1 LRVVFDATLSTRF
14 VENGLAADNLNIYQE
29 KMEFYDLDLT
39 MFNITTNSYPIKDCT
54 HEFNSGAA
62 IVMNVLGLVFM
73 LIRVCGWCRDPLAE
87 DLQKKIRELEEQN
100 DELTV
105 ENEDLS
111 DEIKE
116 LKTYNNDISER
127 LRRANESLDNL
138 RSVLDIVRPVD
149 NVTAD
154 TQG

>member
-1 LRVVFDATLSTRF
+1 
-14 VENGLAADNLNIYQE
+14 
-29 KMEFYDLDLT
+29 MEFYDLDLT

-62 IVMNVLGLVFM
+62 IVLNVLGLM
-73 LIRVCGWCRDPLAE
+73 LMLVRVCGWCRDPLAV
-87 DLQKKIRELEEQN
+87 DLQKRIKELEEEN

-111 DEIKE
+111 EKFKE
-116 LKTYNNDISER
+116 LEKDYNAVSQH
-127 LRRANESLDNL
+127 LYQANESLDSL
-138 RSVLDIVRPVD
+138 RKVLDIVRPVD